1 MEEYTGRLI
10 INQTKKGGLD
20 YRVEFTNRKGKTV
33 DFPVHKEARCFNTG
47 TVASGDEAHFQL
59 EGSKVLKCT
68 VPGKEAPCPE
78 EPVKAPRPGGAPG
91 RDFTRPSPGA
101 TRATGRPEP
110 VMGKAPYNFVRYMPS
125 AVVPAPG
132 GDEGRWS
139 GEILCRLTAETPLL
153 VSGRQVKDDSGA
165 TCAFQRVG
173 GLPVIPGT
181 AVKGMLRA
189 YMEILSFSGLRP
201 VSKKWLFWRT
211 VAENKDGSYY
221 HSLFSSKDILGGF
234 LRKNG
239 ADFSIIPVEVKKKAR
254 HAPEEAGWEKVMTGG
269 IKTMGVDSAS
279 YFFRLPEQGAR
290 ALPLD
295 RDIVL
300 RLRDQLTPDQE
311 KRWPKDRRHSRLAS
325 HPGLPVFYR
334 EKNGAIVELGFCRY
348 FRVQYEHSPHD
359 LAWPDPSVEKVRD
372 LARAIF
378 GHAEKNSAEAGRV
391 AVESFHVHGEPWQGG
406 APVRTV
412 GAGPKPGCI
421 PFYLVQGQS
430 PVKVI
435 SGGRKNSRESMSNYD
450 TRGARLR
457 GRKLYW
463 HHDADP
469 QFFPK
474 GNENK
479 KLALRLLPLAPGA
492 GGDFVIR
499 VERLSDIEL
508 GCLLEALELKPDCRH
523 KLGMG
528 KPLGFGSVKL
538 EIREA
543 RLSDVRRKYASLA
556 GRLGSPRPVAM
567 PAGEREAL
575 RAAFRQYVLDAAA
588 GFYPGAPV
596 RDYYQLP
603 PIRDLFR
610 LLDWEHRPTPRDA
623 ANMTLEEFGNNPLLP
638 LPEQVV

>member
-10 INQTKKGGLD
+10 INKTKKGGLD

-33 DFPVHKEARCFNTG
+33 DFPVHKEERCFNTE

-68 VPGKEAPCPE
+68 VPGKPAPAPE
-78 EPVKAPRPGGAPG
+78 EPVQASRPGGV
-91 RDFTRPSPGA
+91 
-101 TRATGRPEP
+101 EP

-125 AVVPAPG
+125 GVVPAPE

-153 VSGRQVKDDSGA
+153 VSGRQVKDDSGT
-165 TCAFQRVG
+165 TCAFQQVG

-201 VSKKWLFWRT
+201 VSKKRLFWRT
-211 VAENKDGSYY
+211 VAEAAYR
-221 HSLFSSKDILGGF
+221 SLFPERVRGGF

-239 ADFSIIPVEVKKKAR
+239 ADFSILPVEVKKKAR

-269 IKTMGVDSAS
+269 ITTMGEDSGS

-300 RLRDQLTPDQE
+300 RLHDQLTPDQE
-311 KRWPKDRRHSRLAS
+311 KRWSKDRRHGRLADS
-325 HPGLPVFYR
+325 PGLPVFYR

-359 LAWPDPSVEKVRD
+359 LAWPDPAVEKVRD

-406 APVRTV
+406 APVQTV

-421 PFYLVQGQS
+421 PFYLVQNLSG
-430 PVKVI
+430 VDVI
-435 SGGRKNSRESMSNYD
+435 SSDKKNTRESMSNYD

-492 GGDFVIR
+492 SGEFVIR

-588 GFYPGAPV
+588 GFYSGAPV

-603 PIRDLFR
+603 PIRDLFL
-610 LLDWEHRPTPRDA
+610 LLDWEHRPTPREA
-623 ANMTLEEFGNNPLLP
+623 ANMTLKEFGKNPILP